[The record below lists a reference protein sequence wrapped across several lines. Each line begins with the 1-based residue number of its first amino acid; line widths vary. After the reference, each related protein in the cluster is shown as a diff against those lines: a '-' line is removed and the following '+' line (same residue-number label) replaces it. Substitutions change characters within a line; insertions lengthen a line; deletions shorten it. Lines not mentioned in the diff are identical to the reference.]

1 MTELSTTDWKAFLN
15 ARIIQEKGDDEKALK
30 TFEGLLEKYPHNQ
43 HLKSSRAFALERL
56 NRGVEALADRISAK
70 YAEIGRQLTGDADKP
85 EAWNAELSEI
95 LENVE
100 RAEDGISLSAGAFVA
115 W

>member
-1 MTELSTTDWKAFLN
+1 MTELSTADWKVFLK
-15 ARIIQEKGDDEKALK
+15 ARIAQEKGDDKSALK
-30 TFEGLLEKYPHNQ
+30 TFEGLLEKYPLNQ
-43 HLKSSRAFALERL
+43 HLRSSRAFALERL
-56 NRGVEALADRISAK
+56 DRGVEALADRISAK
-70 YAEIGRQLTGDADKP
+70 YADIGRQLTGDSDKP

-100 RAEDGISLSAGAFVA
+100 RTEGGISVSAGAFVA